1 MAGKKILALTLTARG
16 YLCHGI
22 CFFLLPSGAFG
33 FIEIKLCSK
42 ALLQTMSWVGKS
54 VLLPMSTCSVPLGL
68 RGLKGIRLSKSG
80 GINLKLAGSSLTQM
94 ALH

>member
-22 CFFLLPSGAFG
+22 SFFLLPTGAFG

-54 VLLPMSTCSVPLGL
+54 ALLPMSTVPLGL
-68 RGLKGIRLSKSG
+68 RGLKGSRLSKSV